1 MIRLSFESTQHFSST
16 TLTVVDHAA
25 KFLTGAGAGVG
36 AGAGAKGGAGAAGTG
51 AGAGVGARGGAGA
64 KGGAGA
70 GGVDIGCTVVVEY
83 VGWAA
88 CCLGTKVL
96 CHVC

>member
-16 TLTVVDHAA
+16 TLTVFDHAA

-36 AGAGAKGGAGAAGTG
+36 AGAGAKGGAGA
-51 AGAGVGARGGAGA
+51 
-64 KGGAGA
+64 KSGAGA

-88 CCLGTKVL
+88 CCIGTKVL
-96 CHVC
+96 CYVC